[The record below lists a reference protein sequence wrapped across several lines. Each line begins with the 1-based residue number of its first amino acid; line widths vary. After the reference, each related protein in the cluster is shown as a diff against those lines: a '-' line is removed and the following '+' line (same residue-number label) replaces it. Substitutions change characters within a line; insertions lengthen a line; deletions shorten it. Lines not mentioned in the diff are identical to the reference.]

1 MILLSGRP
9 SVGRNVK
16 CRAESMQGRQGYKV
30 QGSVVTKLLS
40 LDCQHWPQ
48 FGSLGEKSPNEGEPV
63 FPPSSALACLWL
75 KCCRYGSKRLNSGEE
90 SKAL

>member
-48 FGSLGEKSPNEGEPV
+48 FGSLGEKKS
-63 FPPSSALACLWL
+63 
-75 KCCRYGSKRLNSGEE
+75 
-90 SKAL
+90 